1 MKFLK
6 IFFGIIVSVVCL
18 YLSVRHID
26 FFALRESF
34 NRINIF
40 WMLFSS
46 VGVFISQWIRS
57 MRWARLLKPI
67 HSVTNLKSFQI
78 YAVGN
83 MTNLIIPL
91 RGGDILR
98 VWMMAR
104 HLSENKSLILATLV
118 TERLID
124 LIFFGFL
131 LGISLLLYPLPQWI
145 TMSGIMLVVGSV
157 SLGALLVFLKIKVI
171 SLNALW
177 KILGIILSVR
187 TIIRLQGIV
196 AGFLEGVA
204 PLSNAR
210 EYVIF
215 LIETI
220 LMWVGQGVFI
230 YLLFYSFGFTE
241 TYHLG
246 VNAALLL
253 LALTTVAITL
263 PSSPG
268 HVGTLHLMCVI
279 SLEICGL
286 PTTEAFS
293 YAVVFHALFNVIL
306 IILGIYG
313 FMGERGNVNF
323 RLKTLP

>member
-1 MKFLK
+1 M
-6 IFFGIIVSVVCL
+6 SAVCF
-18 YLSVRHID
+18 YLAARHID
-26 FFALRESF
+26 FLVLKESF
-34 NRINIF
+34 NHINIF

-46 VGVFISQWIRS
+46 TGVFISQWIRS
-57 MRWARLLKPI
+57 MRWARLLKPT

-83 MTNLIIPL
+83 MANLIIPL

-104 HLSENKSLILATLV
+104 HLSENKSSILATLV

-131 LGISLLLYPLPQWI
+131 LGIALLLYPLPQWI
-145 TMSGIMLVVGSV
+145 TMSGIMLVVGSL

-171 SLNALW
+171 SLKALW
-177 KILGIILSVR
+177 RILGIIFFAR

-204 PLSNAR
+204 PLSHAR

-220 LMWVGQGVFI
+220 LMWLGQGVFI

-246 VNAALLL
+246 VNSVLLL
-253 LALTTVAITL
+253 LALTTVAVTL

-306 IILGIYG
+306 IVLGIYG